1 MLQLRPHL
9 PLKEEGRP
17 SLTKEARPLKA
28 HAAPLMTKC
37 QYLKEEW
44 LAVAKLRLKQ
54 LEEIRELLAISP
66 KADVDEVL
74 RILKWWRETGKVSIP
89 KKTKTSA
96 HRLLSEFYRL
106 DEASLEILDELEA
119 VPPATASPTKA
130 SVASALKTIY
140 GHKRMPRH
148 GRLSGQ
154 AGTTKETMSANR
166 I

>member
-44 LAVAKLRLKQ
+44 LAVA
-54 LEEIRELLAISP
+54 I
-66 KADVDEVL
+66 
-74 RILKWWRETGKVSIP
+74 
-89 KKTKTSA
+89 
-96 HRLLSEFYRL
+96 
-106 DEASLEILDELEA
+106 EILDELEA